1 MAIPSTNIGL
11 ANDIFGEANGG
22 YSSGV
27 VNLNTA
33 SFFSY
38 FAGPNGSTSISYNA
52 YGRGE
57 GSGANRIFG
66 TNAVVTPVDMD
77 DFKGIT
83 YFYEQSS
90 FRVVLNATNNLP
102 DPPPPTNNIIQ
113 VDLALYDSSF
123 TYSYLG
129 GGSGDLFPFGG
140 NYNQDISQPT
150 TPIIFR
156 AYWQLTIS
164 TSPQFGGG
172 NVILDINGVNKI
184 NSVALNAGPTPNTFN
199 SSTYGTADVAVYGVF
214 TGLTF
219 DVNCT

>member
-22 YSSGV
+22 YSSGQV
-27 VNLNTA
+27 SLNDI

-38 FAGPNGSTSISYNA
+38 FAGPNGDNTISYNA

-57 GSGANRIFG
+57 GSGANRIYG
-66 TNAVVTPVDMD
+66 LNAVSNPDDMD
-77 DFKGIT
+77 DFKGVT

-90 FRVVLNATNNLP
+90 FQVVLNATNNLP
-102 DPPPPTNNIIQ
+102 DPGSPTDNIIQ
-113 VDLALYDSSF
+113 VDLLLYDSSF
-123 TYSYLG
+123 TYNYLI
-129 GGSGDLFPFGG
+129 GGSGNLLPLG
-140 NYNQDISQPT
+140 NNYSQDISQPT

-156 AYWQLTIS
+156 AYWELIIT
-164 TSPQFGGG
+164 TSPNFGNG

-184 NSVALNAGPTPNTFN
+184 NSVALSVGTPNTFN
-199 SSTYGTADVAVYGVF
+199 SSTYGTADVAFYGGIE
-214 TGLTF
+214 GLKF